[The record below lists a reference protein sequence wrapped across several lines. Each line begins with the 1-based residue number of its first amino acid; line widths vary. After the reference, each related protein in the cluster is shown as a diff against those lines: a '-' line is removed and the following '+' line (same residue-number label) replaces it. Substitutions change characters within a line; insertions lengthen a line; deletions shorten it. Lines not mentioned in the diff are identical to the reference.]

1 MRKFFAILS
10 CFVAANAFAVAL
22 DENDWQFS
30 SPSYGVVF
38 DGGKARFVGDES
50 SHAALYLDTAKVG
63 RLGGGFSAELELPQL
78 FADGGSSFEAT
89 LRSKS
94 GATWVSWSVE
104 FAADNVLFSLSSSGS
119 GEPLEQ
125 DFPVLFPP
133 SKSFVLSF
141 ALEKDADGFFTAS
154 ISTLGESIEFG
165 SISIADFK
173 DGEFYIGVIG
183 KNFEMD
189 KDNPML
195 VDFSYA
201 SSIPEPATVSVAFG
215 ICVLALVVLKRRG

>member
-10 CFVAANAFAVAL
+10 FFVVANASASAL
-22 DENDWQFS
+22 VESDWQFS

-38 DGGKARFVGDES
+38 DGGKARFVGDET

-63 RLGGGFSAELELPQL
+63 RLGGGFSAELEMPQL

-89 LRSKS
+89 LRGKN
-94 GATWVSWSVE
+94 GATWISWSVE
-104 FAADNVLFSLSSSGS
+104 FTADNVSFSISSSGAD
-119 GEPLEQ
+119 EPLEQ

-133 SKSFVLSF
+133 AKNFGLSF
-141 ALEKDADGFFTAS
+141 ALEKDVDGFFTATV
-154 ISTLGESIEFG
+154 STLGESIELG
-165 SISIADFK
+165 SISLADFK
-173 DGEFYIGVIG
+173 NGEFFIGVIG

-189 KDNPML
+189 NDNPML

-201 SSIPEPATVSVAFG
+201 SSIPEPTTLSFAFG
-215 ICVLALVVLKRRG
+215 ICALAFAVLKRRG